1 MPNTDIP
8 SAPVKTKIA
17 PSVLAS
23 DLDNLTCECKHVL
36 DMGADWLYIGKQSL
50 FVSSPEMIETLQ
62 RFGDVVI
69 ADVAQ
74 GRNMYQMPLNVFCVV
89 DGAGRT
95 RNVAYVVQDRQ
106 DHDAHQWARQ
116 QLVSASGSKPSVI
129 MSDQDAAF
137 MSASQGIRDP
147 LERNASNLSED
158 TAIPR
163 NLSVS
168 QQAQL
173 GGRLDPHSVHSK

>member
-1 MPNTDIP
+1 
-8 SAPVKTKIA
+8 
-17 PSVLAS
+17 
-23 DLDNLTCECKHVL
+23 
-36 DMGADWLYIGKQSL
+36 
-50 FVSSPEMIETLQ
+50 MIETLQ

-106 DHDAHQWARQ
+106 DHDAHQWALQ

-137 MSASQGIRDP
+137 MSAYPNRRSWAAAWTRTQFTANTRTTGRVESENGVNKMLSSRKTTLMELFPRLLQRAAQQGDSGDGNSSF
-147 LERNASNLSED
+147 LSRNADAVED
-158 TAIPR
+158 YF
-163 NLSVS
+163 
-168 QQAQL
+168 QE
-173 GGRLDPHSVHSK
+173 

>member
-137 MSASQGIRDP
+137 MSA
-147 LERNASNLSED
+147 
-158 TAIPR
+158 
-163 NLSVS
+163 
-168 QQAQL
+168 
-173 GGRLDPHSVHSK
+173 